1 MDMEFEWD
9 EAKNQANIRKHGI
22 SFEMAKRI
30 FDRPVL
36 TSPDRRRNYGEDRY
50 VSIGQSGHA
59 VLIVVTHT
67 RRDGRIRLIS
77 ARPASRKERLRY
89 YEQIR

>member
-9 EAKNQANIRKHGI
+9 EAKNQANIGKHGV
-22 SFEMAKRI
+22 SFETAKRI

-36 TSPDRRRNYGEDRY
+36 TSPDRRTNYGEDRY
-50 VSIGQSGHA
+50 VSMGQMGHA
-59 VLIVVTHT
+59 TLIVVTHT

-77 ARPASRKERLRY
+77 ARPASRKERRLY
-89 YEQIR
+89 YEQIQ